1 MAEGQ
6 EKEAFWKALGGKG
19 AYSTSPKLAVSVDRH
34 SFRLVSSSLRPAT
47 LLPRVA
53 KIIKILK

>member
-19 AYSTSPKLAVSVDRH
+19 AYSTSPKLAVSIDRH
-34 SFRLVSSSLRPAT
+34 SFRLVSSSLLRPAT
-47 LLPRVA
+47 LLPRAA
-53 KIIKILK
+53 KIT